1 MFRLE
6 KTRSDRIFDAVNT
19 VLLGLI
25 LIVVLYP
32 LLYVAG
38 ASITDPQHIARGT
51 FWLIPK
57 DVTLE
62 GYRRVFQNSDI
73 LRGYGNT
80 LFYTF
85 FGTFVNI
92 ALTIPAAYALSRKD
106 LDGAGAISLLLAFT
120 MFFSGGM
127 IPTYLVVRD
136 LHLLNTRWA
145 LILPSAV
152 SVYNLIIA
160 RTFFQSNI
168 PEELREATFLDG
180 CSYTRF
186 FFSIVL
192 PLSKAIVAVL
202 VLYYAVS
209 HWNEYFSALLYL
221 RKRELWPLQNFLRE
235 ILIVQEISDAMM
247 ATEGEL
253 DSYGEQVRAAEL
265 IKYAVIIVSTLPIL
279 CLYPLLQKY
288 FMKGVMI
295 GAIKS

>member
-106 LDGAGAISLLLAFT
+106 LDGAGAIAITSSCQYPEAA
-120 MFFSGGM
+120 
-127 IPTYLVVRD
+127 I
-136 LHLLNTRWA
+136 RWA
-145 LILPSAV
+145 DLWHRDREHIVNGLYGESWLRGVLGEDWWWTDEEETRFAMAEDPTGELS
-152 SVYNLIIA
+152 
-160 RTFFQSNI
+160 QSNYRYKYI
-168 PEELREATFLDG
+168 SPAG
-180 CSYTRF
+180 NGTRIGDT
-186 FFSIVL
+186 SGI
-192 PLSKAIVAVL
+192 I
-202 VLYYAVS
+202 
-209 HWNEYFSALLYL
+209 WDEYFQVLKATQS
-221 RKRELWPLQNFLRE
+221 ELNHFPFTVNGYPSTARYTAEEQERLNILQAN
-235 ILIVQEISDAMM
+235 
-247 ATEGEL
+247 L
-253 DSYGEQVRAAEL
+253 DSYVAQMTAKFITGEEKIAEKWDVYVAEL
-265 IKYAVIIVSTLPIL
+265 KAIGYEELTQIKQAAYDRWN
-279 CLYPLLQKY
+279 QN
-288 FMKGVMI
+288 
-295 GAIKS
+295 